1 MIGTRIYNI
10 FDEKI
15 LCGLYIMRHQ
25 TTHRKTRKAH
35 HNKTHAKTKPLVI
48 AGMVFAVWCGHCKAL
63 KPEWKKLKNM
73 LKSDHRVQLEQ
84 VEQSQENTKLVRL
97 NNQYLSH
104 SPQKIVANGYPTIFK
119 IVDGKVEY
127 YNGERDAIKM
137 FNWITATFRK
147 RGEGEHIGSAPH
159 EATPN
164 NHIQHLNTHTGGK
177 RRTLRRRVGV
187 EHNTTRKWFG
197 SKWLSLW

>member
-1 MIGTRIYNI
+1 
-10 FDEKI
+10 
-15 LCGLYIMRHQ
+15 MRHKNTQ
-25 TTHRKTRKAH
+25 RKPRTR
-35 HNKTHAKTKPLVI
+35 HNKTTAKTKPLVI

-73 LKSDHRVQLEQ
+73 LKSDRRVKLEQ

-104 SPQKIVANGYPTIFK
+104 SPQKIKANGYPTIFK
-119 IVDGKVEY
+119 IVNGKLEY
-127 YNGERDAIKM
+127 YDGERTAVKL
-137 FNWITATFRK
+137 FNWITSTFRK
-147 RGEGEHIGSAPH
+147 GGEGEI
-159 EATPN
+159 EVATP
-164 NHIQHLNTHTGGK
+164 THATDNYTNIVEPPVSTGGK
-177 RRTLRRRVGV
+177 RQTLRRRVGV

>member
-1 MIGTRIYNI
+1 
-10 FDEKI
+10 
-15 LCGLYIMRHQ
+15 MRHKKTQ
-25 TTHRKTRKAH
+25 RKPRTRHNTTI
-35 HNKTHAKTKPLVI
+35 AKTKPLVI

-63 KPEWKKLKNM
+63 EPEWKKLKNM
-73 LKSDHRVQLEQ
+73 LKSDRRVKLEQ

-127 YNGERDAIKM
+127 YDGQRDAVKM
-137 FNWITATFRK
+137 FNWITETFRK
-147 RGEGEHIGSAPH
+147 GGEGETENAIPV

-164 NHIQHLNTHTGGK
+164 NNTEHLNTHTGGK
-177 RRTLRRRVGV
+177 HRTLRRRVG
-187 EHNTTRKWFG
+187 HNTTRKWFG